1 MSNSNKV
8 DFGTK
13 KVEAGDKTRLVD
25 DVFKRVAYR
34 YDIMN
39 DLISLGSHR
48 IIKRMAVE
56 MCGARE
62 GQTILDLAGGT
73 GDISALLAPIVGKNG
88 QIVLSDMNPQM
99 INVGRERLLNSGK
112 TQISF
117 CQNIAEHLP
126 FSNERFDTIFIAF
139 GLRNFTD
146 KRKSLTE
153 ALRVLKPNGIL
164 LILEFSHP
172 HDPRL
177 KAAYNAFQSFWPLA
191 GELVAGDRES
201 YEYLVESIEKHPKQ
215 KALKLMMEDAGF
227 VSVEYHDLIGGVCSI
242 HRGYKGY

>member
-1 MSNSNKV
+1 MSNSNSV

-13 KVEAGDKTRLVD
+13 KVDADKKTRLVD
-25 DVFKRVAYR
+25 DVFKKVAHR

-48 IIKRMAVE
+48 LLKKMAVQ

-88 QIVLSDMNPQM
+88 QIVLSDINPQM
-99 INVGRERLLNSGK
+99 INIGRERLLNAGK
-112 TQISF
+112 AQVAF
-117 CQNIAEHLP
+117 CQNAAEQLP
-126 FSNERFDTIFIAF
+126 FPNEIFDTILIAF

-146 KRKSLTE
+146 KRKSLAE

-172 HDPRL
+172 HNPKL
-177 KAAYNAFQSFWPLA
+177 KTAYNAFQSFWPLV
-191 GELVAGDRES
+191 GELVAGERES

-215 KALKLMMEDAGF
+215 KALKLMMEDTGF
-227 VSVEYHDLIGGVCSI
+227 VSVEYHDLIGGICSI
-242 HRGYKGY
+242 HRGYKG